1 MAKLQLAVVT
11 AEGESFSG
19 EVDAIVAPGEVG
31 EFTVLPSHARLIT
44 TLSPGI
50 LRLEQNGDSTSLV
63 LTGGFLEVSDNR
75 VTVLADAAEHDDAI
89 DLERAESALARA
101 EELIADAPAGIDLER
116 AMSSLRRARVRVNLG
131 RRRRDRRGPQT
142 GKLNLCLPLD
152 MWVMNTRV
160 DSPKLTL
167 GPWSQLLVTP

>member
-50 LRLEQNGDSTSLV
+50 LRLEQNGDSISLA

-101 EELIADAPAGIDLER
+101 EELIATDPAGIDLEQ

-131 RRRRDRRGPQT
+131 RRRRDRGGPQT
-142 GKLNLCLPLD
+142 G
-152 MWVMNTRV
+152 
-160 DSPKLTL
+160 
-167 GPWSQLLVTP
+167 